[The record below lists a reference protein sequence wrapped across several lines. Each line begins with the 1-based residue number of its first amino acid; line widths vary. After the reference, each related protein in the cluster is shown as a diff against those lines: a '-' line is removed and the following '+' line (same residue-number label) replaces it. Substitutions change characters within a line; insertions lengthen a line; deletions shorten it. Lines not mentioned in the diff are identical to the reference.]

1 MQKIAINYSTF
12 PYSYSACIR
21 RAAGYCCI
29 EYNVCQ
35 GVTNAFTLDVNAA
48 ILGLIDTLCTGD
60 YIAISGEPFYSDILR
75 TMLELL
81 DTKVIF

>member
-48 ILGLIDTLCTGD
+48 ILGLTDSQCTGD
-60 YIAISGEPFYSDILR
+60 YISISGEPFGDPDPRALVESL
-75 TMLELL
+75 
-81 DTKVIF
+81 KN